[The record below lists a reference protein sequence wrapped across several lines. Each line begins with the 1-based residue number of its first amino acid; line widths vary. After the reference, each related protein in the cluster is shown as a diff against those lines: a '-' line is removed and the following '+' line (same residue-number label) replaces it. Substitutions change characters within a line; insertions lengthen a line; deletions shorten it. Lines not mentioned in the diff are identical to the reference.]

1 MSVHDSGQA
10 LGTDIQDL
18 HYVFFTVGD
27 GHYARADYKKAVAAG
42 GAVWTALQQFY
53 ADALTDPAGMLF
65 FQDNLGFMYNWGE
78 NVKADAPLDW
88 GQLRANMMA
97 ALAAG
102 DFAKIIPSYPYDR
115 CLADDGS
122 LAIVAHPLLHGSL
135 ELEGLTRNY
144 YYYVPSSYDGKSP
157 VPLVLSFHG
166 INSSGNGQQSLTKLD
181 ALAEKEGFIMVYPDG
196 QPLPE
201 GAGILQSENMLV
213 GYQGM
218 WNFLEEG
225 INDMEFISAL
235 IDKLAG
241 TDSASG
247 DFNIDRKR
255 VYATGMSNGSI
266 FSHKL
271 AIELSDKIAAAVCV
285 TGPMCILSQAKTP
298 KRPITIIQASGNGDP
313 ILDWNGTEAYGT
325 VSVDKT
331 IAWWNQMNKTNP
343 DPEIKEY
350 PQTVAD
356 DTTKVT
362 KYTYGNGLNDTKVI
376 LYKIDEM
383 GHTWPMGPQYLPI
396 PLIGKVCHQFNLN
409 EAIWEDIKDIR
420 IPD

>member
-1 MSVHDSGQA
+1 MSISGQNSI
-10 LGTDIQDL
+10 GTDIPDL
-18 HYVFFTVGD
+18 RYVFFTTGD
-27 GHYARADYKKAVAAG
+27 GHYAQADYRKAVTKG
-42 GAVWTALQQFY
+42 GAMWDTLQQRY
-53 ADALTDPAGMLF
+53 AEALADPSGMVF

-78 NVKADAPLDW
+78 NVKAENPLNW
-88 GQLRANMMA
+88 GQMRVEMMT
-97 ALAAG
+97 ALTAG
-102 DFAKIIPSYPYDR
+102 DFAKIIPSYPFDR
-115 CLADDGS
+115 SLSEDGS
-122 LAIVAHPLLHGSL
+122 LTVESYPLTQGSL
-135 ELEGLTRNY
+135 ELAGLTRNY
-144 YYYVPSSYDGKSP
+144 YYYVPSSYDGKTP
-157 VPLVLSFHG
+157 VPLMFSFHG

-201 GAGILQSENMLV
+201 GAGILQADSMLA

-225 INDMEFISAL
+225 INDMEYISVL

-241 TDSASG
+241 TDSAPG

-255 VYATGMSNGSI
+255 VYATGMSNGGI
-266 FSHKL
+266 FCHKL

-285 TGPMCILSQAKTP
+285 TGPMCILSQPKTP

-313 ILDWNGTEAYGT
+313 ILNWDGTEAYGT
-325 VSVDKT
+325 VSVDST
-331 IAWWNQMNKTNP
+331 IAWWKQMNKTNT

-350 PQTVAD
+350 PQTVED

-362 KYTYGNGLNDTKVI
+362 KYTYGNGAGDTKVI

-396 PLIGKVCHQFNLN
+396 PLIGKVCCQFDLN